1 MYSEVVLHATAACL
15 TRVKDI
21 AAGIIRQLL
30 DILEQ
35 AFAIKIKV
43 RAAESF
49 HPGQMILPSPLKTN
63 REIFMKTRVVTF
75 LFALTLILA
84 AVCPAFAAVA
94 VPSPLSPASG
104 SNLTSPLT
112 ISWSAVTDPSGIL
125 GYNWQVSTSST
136 FPTVALQNSTNVGI
150 TQDTVSGL
158 PNGTYFW
165 RVQAVSGAFVKGP
178 WSSPRSFNITGA
190 GAGQPGAPVLSP
202 TKAYSTFHPLEVITF
217 NWSPVPGATSY
228 VLQSSKDPSFPVTTS
243 VSFNNIPDATYSFS
257 TPDEGTY
264 SARVYAVN
272 ANGVAGVPSNVI
284 SYSVFYNNPIGAPP
298 APLSP
303 ATGASLTL
311 PVQLAWKDVA
321 NPQPSGY
328 ELQIAKDSGF
338 QQIEED
344 APQLT
349 NPNRTELSLT
359 AGQKFWRVRSAQGD
373 SSPTTAAVTAWSA
386 SGSFTI
392 NPAPAAPASMVLT
405 NSTLY
410 SGNTTWVQIQLT
422 NAAPAGGAVINLT
435 SSNPLAAPVPASVNM
450 PGSTAW
456 MQFQMQAGQVTSPTP
471 VTLTATLNSGQASL
485 QFNVLPPSLN
495 SIVLTPS
502 TISGG
507 ARSGAIVMLNGQA
520 PAGGAVVDLSSDSAS
535 AIPPALATIPAGSSS
550 VSVAIPTNAV
560 AANTLANISAGWN
573 GASVQSQLMLTPQ
586 GQPASIALSPASVTG
601 STGTFATVTMAA
613 ASATDQTL
621 QISSNNAAAS
631 LTATVVLIPAGSTT
645 GGFFINTAPV
655 SAQTLATISVSGGGV
670 TRSAT
675 LTLNPAVAPTTTSL
689 AVTAGGRGG
698 ERVISN
704 PAGLSVATGSTG
716 SAQFAPGT
724 AVTLSISSGRD
735 AIWSGAC
742 SSGGNKAR
750 TCTLRLNANS
760 SVTANV
766 Q

>member
-1 MYSEVVLHATAACL
+1 MKTCVVN
-15 TRVKDI
+15 
-21 AAGIIRQLL
+21 LL
-30 DILEQ
+30 L
-35 AFAIKIKV
+35 AFA
-43 RAAESF
+43 
-49 HPGQMILPSPLKTN
+49 
-63 REIFMKTRVVTF
+63 
-75 LFALTLILA
+75 LILA

-94 VPSPLSPASG
+94 VPNPLSPASG

-136 FPTVALQNSTNVGI
+136 FPTVSLQNSTNVGI

-165 RVQAVSGAFVKGP
+165 RVQAVSGAFVKSA
-178 WSSPRSFNITGA
+178 WSAARSFNITGA
-190 GAGQPGAPVLSP
+190 SAGQPGAPVLSP

-217 NWSPVPGATSY
+217 NWSPVAGATSY
-228 VLQSSKDPSFPVTTS
+228 VLQASTDPSFPVTTTA
-243 VSFNNIPDATYSFS
+243 SFNNIPNTTYSFS
-257 TPDEGTY
+257 TPDEGAY

-284 SYSVFYNNPIGAPP
+284 TYSVFYNNPIGAPP

-303 ATGASLTL
+303 ANGASLTL
-311 PVQLAWKDVA
+311 PIQMAWTDVA

-338 QQIEED
+338 QQIED
-344 APQLT
+344 DSPQLN
-349 NPNRTELSLT
+349 NPNRTVLSLT

-386 SGSFTI
+386 AGSFTI
-392 NPAPAAPASMVLT
+392 NPAPAVPASLTLT
-405 NSTLY
+405 NPTLY

-422 NAAPAGGAVINLT
+422 NAAPAGGSVINLT

-450 PGSTAW
+450 PGNTAW
-456 MQFQMQAGQVTSPTP
+456 MQFQMQAGQVTSATP
-471 VTLTATLNSGQASL
+471 VTLTATLNSGQASI

-495 SIVLTPS
+495 SIVLTPG

-507 ARSGAIVMLNGQA
+507 AQAGAIVMLNGQA
-520 PAGGAVVDLSSDSAS
+520 PAGGAVVDLTSDSAS
-535 AIPPALATIPAGSSS
+535 AMPPALATVPAGSSS
-550 VSVAIPTNAV
+550 VSVGFATNPV
-560 AANTLANISAGWN
+560 AANTLATISAGWN

-613 ASATDQTL
+613 ASATDQTF
-621 QISSNNAAAS
+621 QINSSNAAAS
-631 LTATVVLIPAGSTT
+631 LTSTSVLVPAGSAT

-655 SAQTLATISVSGGGV
+655 SAQTLAMISVSGGGV

-675 LTLNPAVAPTTTSL
+675 LTLNPAVAPTTMSL
-689 AVTAGGRGG
+689 AVTAGGRSG
-698 ERVISN
+698 ERILSN

-716 SAQFAPGT
+716 SAQFAPGSV
-724 AVTLSISSGRD
+724 VTLSVTNGRD
-735 AIWSGAC
+735 AIWSSAC
-742 SSGGNKAR
+742 SSGGNKAK
-750 TCTLRLNANS
+750 TCTLTLNANS

>member
-1 MYSEVVLHATAACL
+1 MKTCAVN
-15 TRVKDI
+15 
-21 AAGIIRQLL
+21 LL
-30 DILEQ
+30 L
-35 AFAIKIKV
+35 AFA
-43 RAAESF
+43 
-49 HPGQMILPSPLKTN
+49 
-63 REIFMKTRVVTF
+63 
-75 LFALTLILA
+75 LILA
-84 AVCPAFAAVA
+84 GVSTAFAAVA
-94 VPSPLSPASG
+94 VPNALSPASG

-112 ISWSAVTDPSGIL
+112 ISWSAVSDPSGIL

-165 RVQAVSGAFVKGP
+165 RVQAVSGAFVKSA
-178 WSSPRSFNITGA
+178 WSAARSFNITGA
-190 GAGQPGAPVLSP
+190 GAGQPGSPVLSP

-217 NWSPVPGATSY
+217 NWSPVAGATSY

-243 VSFNNIPDATYSFS
+243 VSFNNVPNTTYSFS

-272 ANGVAGVPSNVI
+272 ANGIAGVPSNVI

-303 ATGASLTL
+303 ANGASLTL
-311 PVQLAWKDVA
+311 PIQVAWTEVA

-386 SGSFTI
+386 AGSFTV
-392 NPAPAAPASMVLT
+392 NPAPAAPASIVLT

-422 NAAPAGGAVINLT
+422 NAAPAGGAVISLT

-450 PGSTAW
+450 PGNTAW
-456 MQFQMQAGQVTSPTP
+456 MQFQMQAGQVTSSTP

-495 SIVLTPS
+495 SVVLTPA

-507 ARSGAIVMLNGQA
+507 AQAGAIVMLNGQA

-535 AIPPALATIPAGSSS
+535 AMPPALATVPAGSSS
-550 VSVAIPTNAV
+550 VSIGFATNPV
-560 AANTLANISAGWN
+560 AASTLANISATWN

-601 STGTFATVTMAA
+601 STGSFATVTMAA
-613 ASATDQTL
+613 ASATDQTF
-621 QISSNNAAAS
+621 QISSSNAAAS
-631 LTATVVLIPAGSTT
+631 LTATSLLIPAGSTT
-645 GGFFINTAPV
+645 GGFFINTAAV
-655 SAQTLATISVSGGGV
+655 SAQTVATISVSGGGV

-675 LTLNPAVAPTTTSL
+675 LTLNPAVAPTTVSL
-689 AVTAGGRGG
+689 AVSAGGRSG
-698 ERVISN
+698 ERILSN

-724 AVTLSISSGRD
+724 AVTLSVTNGRD
-735 AIWSGAC
+735 AIWIGAC
-742 SSGGNKAR
+742 SSGGNKAK
-750 TCTLRLNANS
+750 TCTLTLNANA